1 MLRNVV
7 GINSWIKNLRNLLDV
22 WSFPLRCPTLR
33 HFRSVRVVL
42 HSDFPSFHLP
52 SHHHQLQ
59 IFHVQSGKTDERV
72 DELNDDYGTQDVII
86 ALPANGGTRENWS
99 GDEETMRSIIQHL
112 ETEISC
118 LFQWEYFNYWI

>member
-1 MLRNVV
+1 M
-7 GINSWIKNLRNLLDV
+7 
-22 WSFPLRCPTLR
+22 
-33 HFRSVRVVL
+33 
-42 HSDFPSFHLP
+42 
-52 SHHHQLQ
+52 
-59 IFHVQSGKTDERV
+59 QSGKTDERV

-118 LFQWEYFNYWI
+118 LFQ